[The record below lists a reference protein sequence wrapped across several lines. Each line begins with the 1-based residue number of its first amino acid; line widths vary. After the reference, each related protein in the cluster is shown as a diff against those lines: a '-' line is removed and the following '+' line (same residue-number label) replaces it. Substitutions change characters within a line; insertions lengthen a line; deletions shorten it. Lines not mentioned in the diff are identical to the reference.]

1 MKPHFLFATL
11 LVITSYQLT
20 FSQSATLITPNANN
34 GILSQNTIVVNSD
47 PGTISLPVSGTG
59 TRLMWIPAKSAFR
72 VGTVYGMEWDIN
84 NMGLWSFA
92 SGLNTIASSW
102 TSTAMG
108 FATKA
113 SNFHSTAIGYYTTA
127 SGFSSTALGYLT
139 TASGGYSTAMGN
151 STIASNSSSTA
162 MGVYNEDVPTALLMV
177 GNGVGTNTRSNAL
190 TILNDGRTGINTTN
204 PLATLHVQG
213 STFLSGNVR
222 MVNGNVGIG
231 TNSPIAPLHIE
242 GSYLLTETNYHFFN
256 WQYSNP
262 TQISTLPNNTS
273 YVSLLAG
280 GDIVTRGTV
289 ASSQA
294 VTSSDVR
301 IKNIIGISDN
311 QQDLETLRRLKITD
325 YRYKDVA
332 NWGNQIFKKVIAQ
345 QVEEV
350 YPQAVRKQTSTLP
363 DIYCLAEKVA
373 YDELK
378 KELTVILSKG
388 YGIKV
393 GGKIDFIHAQKGR
406 MQAEVISVSG
416 HSFTVKDWL
425 YPTDKIFVFGRQ
437 VDDFRVVDYE
447 ALSMLGISAIQQL
460 AKEVEELKSQN
471 AQLKMDFTARLDAIE
486 SLLSKSQTGGNNY
499 EK

>member
-1 MKPHFLFATL
+1 MKPHFLFAAL
-11 LVITSYQLT
+11 LVITSCELT
-20 FSQSATLITPNANN
+20 FSQSATLITTNANN

-108 FATKA
+108 FDTKA
-113 SNFHSTAIGYYTTA
+113 SNFHSTAIGYSTTA

-139 TASGGYSTAMGN
+139 TASGGYSTAMGYG
-151 STIASNSSSTA
+151 TIISAQAGTA
-162 MGVYNEDVPTALLMV
+162 IGTYNIDVTNALLVV
-177 GNGVGTNTRSNAL
+177 GNGNFSTRSNAL
-190 TILNDGRTGINTTN
+190 TVLSDGKT
-204 PLATLHVQG
+204 
-213 STFLSGNVR
+213 
-222 MVNGNVGIG
+222 GIG
-231 TNSPIAPLHIE
+231 TNSPLAPLHVA
-242 GSYLLTETNYHFFN
+242 GSNVLNSGIQTAYWFGAAYNTGTTINLIANGSWATGLLVDF
-256 WQYSNP
+256 
-262 TQISTLPNNTS
+262 
-273 YVSLLAG
+273 
-280 GDIVTRGTV
+280 DIVGKRSIV
-289 ASSQA
+289 SAQN
-294 VTSSDVR
+294 VTTSDAR
-301 IKNIIGISDN
+301 IKNILRVSDN

-332 NWGNQIFKKVIAQ
+332 NWGNQTFKKVIAQ

-373 YDELK
+373 YDESG
-378 KELTVILSKG
+378 KELTVTLSKD

-393 GGKIDFIHAQKGR
+393 GDKLEMIHAEKGK
-406 MQAEVISVSG
+406 MQAEVIAVSG
-416 HSFTVKDWL
+416 NGFTVKDWH
-425 YPTDKIFVFGRQ
+425 YPTDKIFVFGRE
-437 VDDFRVVDYE
+437 VNDFRVVDYE
-447 ALSMLGISAIQQL
+447 ALSMLGISATQALLQRL
-460 AKEVEELKSQN
+460 EQAESKNQTLHKELIELKEN
-471 AQLKMDFTARLDAIE
+471 TNRRFEQLEAVLNR
-486 SLLSKSQTGGNNY
+486 